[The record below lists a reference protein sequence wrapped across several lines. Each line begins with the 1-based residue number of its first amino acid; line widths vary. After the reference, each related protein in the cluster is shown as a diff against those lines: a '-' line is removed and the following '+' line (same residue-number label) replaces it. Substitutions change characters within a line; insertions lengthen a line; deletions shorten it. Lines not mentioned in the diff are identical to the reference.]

1 MFSRDIEFS
10 FSKPDLWSSQS
21 SHYIY
26 ACHGKYLLQIF
37 AQASVTL
44 TGDLRCLFIFSPFG
58 RYYKGGVAVVAAP
71 ALFDLTV
78 TKGSV
83 LKYFSDNYELAYPAS
98 TQARD
103 SDL

>member
-1 MFSRDIEFS
+1 
-10 FSKPDLWSSQS
+10 
-21 SHYIY
+21 
-26 ACHGKYLLQIF
+26 
-37 AQASVTL
+37 
-44 TGDLRCLFIFSPFG
+44 
-58 RYYKGGVAVVAAP
+58 VAAP

>member
-1 MFSRDIEFS
+1 MLVMESIYSKSLRKLQLLSRVILDVCS
-10 FSKPDLWSSQS
+10 F
-21 SHYIY
+21 
-26 ACHGKYLLQIF
+26 
-37 AQASVTL
+37 
-44 TGDLRCLFIFSPFG
+44 FSPFG